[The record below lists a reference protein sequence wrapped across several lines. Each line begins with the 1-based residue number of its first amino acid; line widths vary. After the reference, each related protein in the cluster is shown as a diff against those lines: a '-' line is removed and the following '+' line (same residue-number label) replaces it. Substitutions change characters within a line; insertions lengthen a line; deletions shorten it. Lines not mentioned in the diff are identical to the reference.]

1 MQLMDYSLLIGVRR
15 ERFTVLD
22 SNSNSTSSSEKD
34 SGSNRAGDRSSVMR
48 DTELSMLGEGG
59 SMVSRPT
66 SSIVARPNGSTIG
79 GLANGL
85 ANGLASGLANGN
97 GLVSNPSSNQLLS
110 EMSQDVF
117 RRDLDGGMRARLV
130 EGPGTYYIGIIDVL
144 QEWNFKKKMERFLKI
159 NVKRYDGDGL
169 SAIEPIQ
176 YSERFWRGA
185 VLDTFDGLEYDTEE
199 LLSWRGDDHHDHDEP
214 EYLPA

>member
-1 MQLMDYSLLIGVRR
+1 MDYSLLIGVRR

-22 SNSNSTSSSEKD
+22 SSANSDKEATPCGGE
-34 SGSNRAGDRSSVMR
+34 RSSVMR
-48 DTELSMLGEGG
+48 DTELSVLGESG
-59 SMVSRPT
+59 SIATRPT
-66 SSIVARPNGSTIG
+66 SSIVARPL
-79 GLANGL
+79 GLEDATVPL
-85 ANGLASGLANGN
+85 DA
-97 GLVSNPSSNQLLS
+97 
-110 EMSQDVF
+110 F
-117 RRDLDGGMRARLV
+117 HRDLDGGMRARLV

-159 NVKRYDGDGL
+159 NVKRYDGDGI
-169 SAIEPIQ
+169 SAIEPIS

-199 LLSWRGDDHHDHDEP
+199 ILSWQGDDAELQTEHP

>member
-22 SNSNSTSSSEKD
+22 SNASSEKD
-34 SGSNRAGDRSSVMR
+34 SSRGDRSSVMR
-48 DTELSMLGEGG
+48 DTELSMHAEGA
-59 SMVSRPT
+59 SMASRPT
-66 SSIVARPNGSTIG
+66 SSIVARPT
-79 GLANGL
+79 
-85 ANGLASGLANGN
+85 
-97 GLVSNPSSNQLLS
+97 GLVEN
-110 EMSQDVF
+110 ETQDAF
-117 RRDLDGGMRARLV
+117 KRDLDGGMRARLV

-159 NVKRYDGDGL
+159 NIKQYDGDGL
-169 SAIEPIQ
+169 SAIEPVL

-199 LLSWRGDDHHDHDEP
+199 LLSWRGDDSDQQEDP

>member
-22 SNSNSTSSSEKD
+22 NNGTAEKD
-34 SGSNRAGDRSSVMR
+34 ASLRPSSVRGDRNSVMR
-48 DTELSMLGEGG
+48 DTELSMMGETNA
-59 SMVSRPT
+59 SMASRRT
-66 SSIVARPNGSTIG
+66 SVAVARPTES
-79 GLANGL
+79 
-85 ANGLASGLANGN
+85 
-97 GLVSNPSSNQLLS
+97 VSAHSDPD
-110 EMSQDVF
+110 MPQDAF
-117 RRDLDGGMRARLV
+117 KRDLDGGMRARLV

-144 QEWNFKKKMERFLKI
+144 QEWNFKKKMERFLKMYF
-159 NVKRYDGDGL
+159 KQYDGDGL
-169 SAIEPIQ
+169 SAIEPVA

-199 LLSWRGDDHHDHDEP
+199 LLRWQDTDVPHGGEDP

>member
-34 SGSNRAGDRSSVMR
+34 NGRAGDRSSVMR
-48 DTELSMLGEGG
+48 DTELSMQGEGG
-59 SMVSRPT
+59 SMASRPT
-66 SSIVARPNGSTIG
+66 SSIVARPNGSTIS
-79 GLANGL
+79 GLAG
-85 ANGLASGLANGN
+85 GLASGVAN

-110 EMSQDVF
+110 EVPQDAF

-144 QEWNFKKKMERFLKI
+144 QEWNLKKKVERFLKM
-159 NVKRYDGDGL
+159 NLKRYDGDGL

-199 LLSWRGDDHHDHDEP
+199 LLSWRGDDDHDHDHHEDP